1 MFENRKY
8 REKNWLEKLKQSW
21 SVLKDSQ
28 KIFIGIAILNGLCFI
43 CWRIPRFHPFMCRNF
58 LTNVSTNSIPLL
70 PMILSNFS
78 HHSLTHLVMNMIVL
92 YSFCD
97 LAVRLFGRENFL
109 ALYLSSG
116 VISSLSGCLYKVI
129 SNISSPSLGASGAI
143 LGILGATCLEK
154 PDISLMIVFFPFFT
168 FSSYTA
174 LKSILLFD
182 ALGLILRWHFFDHA
196 AHIGGTLSGV

>member
-116 VISSLSGCLYKVI
+116 
-129 SNISSPSLGASGAI
+129 
-143 LGILGATCLEK
+143 
-154 PDISLMIVFFPFFT
+154 
-168 FSSYTA
+168 
-174 LKSILLFD
+174 
-182 ALGLILRWHFFDHA
+182 LR
-196 AHIGGTLSGV
+196 L